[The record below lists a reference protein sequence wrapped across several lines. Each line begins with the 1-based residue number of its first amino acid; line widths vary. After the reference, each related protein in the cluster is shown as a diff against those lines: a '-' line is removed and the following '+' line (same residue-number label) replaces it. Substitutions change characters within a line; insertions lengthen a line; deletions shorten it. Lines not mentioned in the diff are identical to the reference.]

1 MFVKKVVFFVLMLF
15 APLAAAQMKV
25 LALAGST
32 RVDSY
37 NKKLI
42 REAAKIAQGMGAEVT
57 IIDLKDYPMPFYDA
71 DLEKE
76 GMPKN
81 AKQFRDMILKSDAV
95 IISSP
100 QYNASIP
107 GVLKNALDWAS
118 RDENGQESDAAFAG
132 KKIVIMSASPG
143 KKGGAKGLVHLRAVL
158 KDCGGEVLE
167 KQVSIPSA
175 DQAFDETGSLI
186 EIALKQQLEQAVLQ
200 LMR

>member
-1 MFVKKVVFFVLMLF
+1 MLF
-15 APLAAAQMKV
+15 APLTVMAQMKV

-32 RVDSY
+32 RAGSY
-37 NKKLI
+37 NKQLV
-42 REAAKIAQGMGAEVT
+42 REAAKIAQEMGAEVT

-76 GMPKN
+76 GMPQN
-81 AKQFRDMILKSDAV
+81 AKRFRDRIMNSDAV

-107 GVLKNALDWAS
+107 AVLKNALDWAS
-118 RDENGQESDAAFAG
+118 RDEDGQESDAAFKG

-167 KQVSIPSA
+167 KQVSIPCA
-175 DQAFDETGSLI
+175 DQAFDEAGSLK
-186 EIALKQQLEQAVLQ
+186 ESSLKQQLEQAVFQ
-200 LMR
+200 LIFSRGQTL

>member
-1 MFVKKVVFFVLMLF
+1 MVLFSLMLI
-15 APLAAAQMKV
+15 APLAAMAQMKV

-57 IIDLKDYPMPFYDA
+57 IIDLKDFSMPFYDA

-81 AKQFRDMILKSDAV
+81 AKRFRDMIMNSDAV
-95 IISSP
+95 LISSP

-107 GVLKNALDWAS
+107 AVLKNALDWAS
-118 RDENGQESDAAFAG
+118 RDENGQESDTAFKG

-167 KQVSIPSA
+167 KQVSIASA
-175 DQAFDETGSLI
+175 DQAFDERGSLK
-186 EIALKQQLEQAVLQ
+186 ESSLKQQLEQAVHL
-200 LMR
+200 LIR